1 LPPPN
6 TKTTRECRAKPTAK
20 RRIGLNKNAKFHPDS
35 PFQHINPA
43 CNFYLTK
50 NQFYRLIFEF
60 CEAFH
65 GSYFVSLNIIRFL
78 LLFSPLLALV
88 TD

>member
-1 LPPPN
+1 M
-6 TKTTRECRAKPTAK
+6 TRECRAKPTA
-20 RRIGLNKNAKFHPDS
+20 RGIIGLNKNAKFQPDPS
-35 PFQHINPA
+35 FQHINPA

-50 NQFYRLIFEF
+50 NQFFPPSFNF

-65 GSYFVSLNIIRFL
+65 GRDFDSLKIIPFL
-78 LLFSPLLALV
+78 LLFCPSAGFV

>member
-1 LPPPN
+1 M
-6 TKTTRECRAKPTAK
+6 TGECRAKPTASDI
-20 RRIGLNKNAKFHPDS
+20 IGLNKNAKFQPDPS
-35 PFQHINPA
+35 FQHINPA

-50 NQFYRLIFEF
+50 NQFFPPTLNL

-65 GSYFVSLNIIRFL
+65 RSYFSRLNIIPFL
-78 LLFSPLLALV
+78 LLFCPSAGFV